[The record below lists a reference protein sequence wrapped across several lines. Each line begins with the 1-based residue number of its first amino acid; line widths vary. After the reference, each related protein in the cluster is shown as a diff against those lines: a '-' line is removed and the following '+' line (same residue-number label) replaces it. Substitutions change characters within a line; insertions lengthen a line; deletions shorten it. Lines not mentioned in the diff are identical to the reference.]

1 MKYTVFVLVQSKS
14 QFKKIFYFLI
24 QYLIEQEN
32 IILNFKYLITQKYK
46 AQTETN
52 RHMWWYKKDLLNHK
66 ILETLSLINS

>member
-32 IILNFKYLITQKYK
+32 IILNFKYLILKNIK
-46 AQTETN
+46 PKPKPIGICDGI
-52 RHMWWYKKDLLNHK
+52 KK
-66 ILETLSLINS
+66 TF

>member
-52 RHMWWYKKDLLNHK
+52 RHM
-66 ILETLSLINS
+66 